1 VLEENMLSN
10 FKTTHAA
17 ATNPGDRKFSLIA
30 AAVALAILVAAC
42 AILVS
47 SAPEPHDYS
56 NTSALP

>member
-1 VLEENMLSN
+1 MLSN